1 MPKLYEYFGISV
13 FFFANDHDP
22 IHVHGR
28 RQGRE
33 CKAEIIIVDGRITEI
48 RVVAVGNKRPLTAT
62 EQKDFETLVRAKA
75 EDIVAKWIAFFVH
88 HRDVSTEIITKKLI

>member
-33 CKAEIIIVDGRITEI
+33 CKAEIIIANGRIIEI
-48 RVVAVGNKRPLTAT
+48 RIVPSGRKRPLTAS

-88 HRDVSTEIITKKLI
+88 HSEVSTEIITKKIK

>member
-48 RVVAVGNKRPLTAT
+48 RVVAVSGKRPLTSA

-88 HRDVSTEIITKKLI
+88 HSEVSTEIITQKLK

>member
-28 RQGRE
+28 RERRE
-33 CKAEIIIVDGRITEI
+33 CKAEIIIVDGHITEI
-48 RVVAVGNKRPLTAT
+48 RIVPSGRKRPLTAS
-62 EQKDFETLVRAKA
+62 EQNDFETLVRVKA
-75 EDIVAKWIAFFVH
+75 EDIVAKWIAFFVRH
-88 HRDVSTEIITKKLI
+88 TEVSTEIITKKLK